1 LFGIP
6 FSDLDGV
13 IVSLFKLT
21 VVCIAVLAICGCG
34 QRQLTPSAPAFPIP
48 ASSATAAPAPASSAP
63 ASSAP
68 ASSGQ
73 ATSAVPV
80 PVFATTQKD
89 AESGDALAQ
98 YNLGVM
104 YRDGQGMPQNYAEA
118 MKWFR
123 LAADQGLA
131 DAQYELARM
140 YNKGQ
145 GVRPDYSEAV
155 NLYRLASAK
164 GHADAQFALGM
175 MYFGANVPRSQAQAA
190 RLFRVAA
197 EKGHAKSHSML
208 GMMYYK
214 GEGVPQDAAL
224 AYAWYAVA
232 SAGGDERD
240 KMIHAQIAARLTPEQ
255 LSQGQKR
262 ATELLE
268 KYGNGK

>member
-1 LFGIP
+1 M
-6 FSDLDGV
+6 
-13 IVSLFKLT
+13 SLFKLT

-48 ASSATAAPAPASSAP
+48 ASSATADPAP

-80 PVFATTQKD
+80 PAFATTQTD

-175 MYFGANVPRSQAQAA
+175 LDFGATTKEPAHSG
-190 RLFRVAA
+190 LFRVAA

-240 KMIHAQIAARLTPEQ
+240 KMIHAQIAARLTPAQ